1 MRRIRTTTGLL
12 VTACVAGAA
21 LASPVRAASDSAA
34 APAGPATNGRIAYVD
49 VGDDTSSFD
58 VFTVRP
64 GGGGVRRLTATG
76 DAFSPAWSPDGRRI
90 VFERNRLGAGTQFW
104 VMGPRGRHKRL
115 LLSGLQGGR
124 FPSWSPTGSSIVFAA
139 DAARETRQLFVYR
152 LRTGTVSRLTGPG
165 RRHWSADQPAWSP
178 RGDRIAF
185 IRYNR
190 RSRPDL
196 FTIRTDGSG
205 LHRLTR
211 SAFSEFDPAWS
222 PGGSRIAYTRS
233 WQEQPCRSDVFVIAA
248 RGGTARKVLDRGCD
262 DSGPSWAPDGS
273 RIVLYSNQKQG
284 TPGWRRHSG
293 LWTVRPD
300 GTDARQLLQGIFAG
314 DPDWQAR

>member
-152 LRTGTVSRLTGPG
+152 LRTGTVSRLTSPG
-165 RRHWSADQPAWSP
+165 R
-178 RGDRIAF
+178 
-185 IRYNR
+185 
-190 RSRPDL
+190 
-196 FTIRTDGSG
+196 

-222 PGGSRIAYTRS
+222 PDGTRIAYTRS

-248 RGGTARKVLDRGCD
+248 GGGTARKVLDRGCD
-262 DSGPSWAPDGS
+262 DAEPSWAPDGT
-273 RIVLYSNQKQG
+273 RIVLSSN
-284 TPGWRRHSG
+284 
-293 LWTVRPD
+293 
-300 GTDARQLLQGIFAG
+300 
-314 DPDWQAR
+314 